1 LVRWFI
7 SLLGANNIKPDMVQR
22 LLVFLLFLTACVGN
36 GLDVL
41 LDNEVVSVVRQPLP
55 KDFDIGAFQ
64 QYNHQPGGT
73 VLNGGAA
80 AIVGHLAGTQVQ
92 WLQSEEAVFRS
103 QSLVVVPKSG
113 RKPDDPAVLS
123 NLLDALD
130 AKLVETGDTN
140 QYVFLR
146 SAGLTEDIIL
156 STSLQNTG
164 LTQNAALYQF
174 DTAGVHV
181 MNNTGIPL
189 RMDQAIIDFYLPVLV
204 DFYGER
210 IDTTRFWLEVR
221 PYVGVRLMGRTGG

>member
-1 LVRWFI
+1 
-7 SLLGANNIKPDMVQR
+7 MVQR
-22 LLVFLLFLTACVGN
+22 LLVFLLLLPACAGN
-36 GLDVL
+36 GPDIL

-55 KDFDIGAFQ
+55 KGFDAEAFQ
-64 QYNHQPGGT
+64 QYSHKSGGV

-92 WLQSEEAVFRS
+92 WMQSQEAKFGQ
-103 QSLVVVPKSG
+103 QSIVVVPKNG
-113 RKPDDPAVLS
+113 RKPEDPAVLA
-123 NLLDALD
+123 NLLIALD

-156 STSLQNTG
+156 STSLQKTG

-174 DTAGVHV
+174 DTAGIHV

-189 RMDQAIIDFYLPVLV
+189 RMDQEIIDFYLPALTE
-204 DFYGER
+204 FYGEK
-210 IDTTRFWLEVR
+210 IDTTTFWLEVK
-221 PYVGVRLMGRTGG
+221 PYVGVKLVAKK

>member
-1 LVRWFI
+1 
-7 SLLGANNIKPDMVQR
+7 
-22 LLVFLLFLTACVGN
+22 
-36 GLDVL
+36 
-41 LDNEVVSVVRQPLP
+41 
-55 KDFDIGAFQ
+55 
-64 QYNHQPGGT
+64 
-73 VLNGGAA
+73 
-80 AIVGHLAGTQVQ
+80 
-92 WLQSEEAVFRS
+92 
-103 QSLVVVPKSG
+103 
-113 RKPDDPAVLS
+113 VLS

-221 PYVGVRLMGRTGG
+221 PYVGVRLMGRTGD

>member
-1 LVRWFI
+1 
-7 SLLGANNIKPDMVQR
+7 MVQR
-22 LLVFLLFLTACVGN
+22 LLVFLLLLPACSGN
-36 GLDVL
+36 GPDVL

-55 KDFDIGAFQ
+55 KDFDARAFQ
-64 QYNHQPGGT
+64 QYNHKPGGI

-92 WLQSEEAVFRS
+92 WMQSQEAVFDQ
-103 QSLVVVPKSG
+103 QSIVVVPKNS
-113 RKPDDPAVLS
+113 REPEDPAVLS
-123 NLLDALD
+123 NLLIALD

-156 STSLQNTG
+156 STSLQKTG

-189 RMDQAIIDFYLPVLV
+189 RMDQEIIDFYLPALTE
-204 DFYGER
+204 FFGEK
-210 IDTTRFWLEVR
+210 IDTTTFWLEVK
-221 PYVGVRLMGRTGG
+221 PYVGVKLVAKE